1 MSELVFPA
9 GYRPKLTLRETQQA
23 IKLTKDAFQ
32 SRLATALRLDRV
44 TAPVILPAGSGL
56 NDDLSGVERKV
67 SFTMKNQPGEAEV
80 VQSLAKWKRAAL
92 GRYGYAPGEGIYT
105 DMNAIR
111 RDDECDNLHSL
122 FVDQWDWE
130 KVVTAG
136 QRTLSTL
143 KETVKTIVGVL
154 ADVNALITSVYPVLD
169 GEIERNVTFITAEK
183 LLKTFPGLDAKARE
197 QAIVREKKTVCVIG
211 IGDPLSDGRPHDS
224 RAPDYDDWALNC
236 DILLWDGVLETAL
249 EISSMGVRVN
259 AESLARQLKAAN
271 AEERA
276 SLPYHR
282 AVLENRLPFTIGGGI
297 GQSRICMLL
306 LQKAHIGEVQV
317 SVWPADMVK
326 ACETHGITLL

>member
-1 MSELVFPA
+1 
-9 GYRPKLTLRETQQA
+9 
-23 IKLTKDAFQ
+23 
-32 SRLATALRLDRV
+32 
-44 TAPVILPAGSGL
+44 
-56 NDDLSGVERKV
+56 
-67 SFTMKNQPGEAEV
+67 
-80 VQSLAKWKRAAL
+80 
-92 GRYGYAPGEGIYT
+92 
-105 DMNAIR
+105 
-111 RDDECDNLHSL
+111 
-122 FVDQWDWE
+122 
-130 KVVTAG
+130 
-136 QRTLSTL
+136 
-143 KETVKTIVGVL
+143 VL

-183 LLKTFPGLDAKARE
+183 LLKTYPGLDAKARE

-211 IGDPLSDGRPHDS
+211 VGDPLSDGRPHDS

-276 SLPYHR
+276 SLPYHK